1 MKRRF
6 FSMLPTILFLG
17 LLAALVTV
25 RSVTSAQSIHS
36 MAIEPGYLAQYST
49 DGENWYTLAGAD
61 SLPKTDSHV
70 LHLRMYFQSGCPEGL
85 DMSFYLNH
93 LLFSMEVGGEQ
104 IVSYLPDE
112 EGYFPVGDLC
122 ARRASPAR
130 IL

>member
-49 DGENWYTLAGAD
+49 VQTA
-61 SLPKTDSHV
+61 KTGTPW
-70 LHLRMYFQSGCPEGL
+70 L
-85 DMSFYLNH
+85 
-93 LLFSMEVGGEQ
+93 
-104 IVSYLPDE
+104 
-112 EGYFPVGDLC
+112 
-122 ARRASPAR
+122 AR
-130 IL
+130 ILCRRPTVMSSIFGCISNRAALKGWI

>member
-70 LHLRMYFQSGCPEGL
+70 LYLRMYFQ
-85 DMSFYLNH
+85 
-93 LLFSMEVGGEQ
+93 
-104 IVSYLPDE
+104 
-112 EGYFPVGDLC
+112 
-122 ARRASPAR
+122 
-130 IL
+130 